1 MEYEVANTALIV
13 SNTAEQSTLLS
24 NLLRKAGYRV
34 RIACNG
40 RKGFEVAHHHRPM
53 IVISSILTPGAG
65 GIELCR
71 LIRADAELRT
81 TPILLIGDCS
91 KDTPS
96 VVEGLRIGADDYLK
110 VPCDPLRLIAKIER
124 LVERK
129 RGEEV
134 AREAEERYRLLFHSN
149 PQPMWVYDHETLA
162 FLDVNEAAIRHYRY
176 TREEFLAMTICD
188 IRPQE
193 DVPALLKKVAE
204 LGSGLTT
211 PHTWRHRKK
220 DGTIIDVEI
229 ISHELIFGGK
239 RARRVL
245 AIDITKHRRADEEV
259 RRLNETLE
267 RRVAERTA
275 QLAEAN
281 KELEFFSYAVSHDL
295 HAPLSHINALVDL
308 YRKRTTKVLDETS
321 LNYLQVISDAI
332 KHAGN
337 LVDDLL
343 AFSHV
348 GRAEM
353 RRTEVSMVQLVEE
366 VQRDLQLETDG
377 RNIFGN
383 LENCPGYKV
392 TLLCCGSCCTISFL
406 TPSSTRVRAIKLKLR
421 LAAWKTAMRLYSSS
435 ATTAS
440 DLICSMSTK
449 SLSCSDAF
457 TALKNLKEQESV
469 WPSSNVSCAATVA
482 APGPRELQALEPP
495 SIFHFQRVQEK
506 RPMADMTRIF
516 LIEGNLE

>member
-1 MEYEVANTALIV
+1 MESELANTALIV
-13 SNTAEQSTLLS
+13 SNTAEQVTLLS

-34 RIACNG
+34 CVACNG
-40 RKGFEVAHHHRPM
+40 REGFEVARYHRPM
-53 IVISSILTPGAG
+53 IVISSILKPGIN
-65 GIELCR
+65 GIKLCC

-81 TPILLIGDCS
+81 TPILLIGYCS

-96 VVEGLRIGADDYLK
+96 VIEGLRMGADDYLK

-149 PQPMWVYDHETLA
+149 PQPMWVYDRETLA
-162 FLDVNEAAIRHYRY
+162 FLDVNEAAIRHYGY
-176 TREEFLAMTICD
+176 SREEFLAMTIGD
-188 IRPQE
+188 IHPQE
-193 DVPALLKKVAE
+193 DVPALLQKVVE
-204 LGSGLTT
+204 FSSGLTT

-220 DGTIIDVEI
+220 DGTIIAVES
-229 ISHELIFGGK
+229 ISHELIFTGK
-239 RARRVL
+239 RAQRVL
-245 AIDITKHRRADEEV
+245 AIDITEHRRAEEEV

-295 HAPLSHINALVDL
+295 RAPLSHINALVDL
-308 YRKRTTKVLDETS
+308 FRKRTTKVLDETG

-332 KHAGN
+332 KHASN

-353 RRTEVSMVQLVEE
+353 RRTKVSMDKLVEE

-377 RNIFGN
+377 RDIIWNLGELPRVQGNPSMLRLVLYNLLSNAVKYTRPRHKAEIEISGMENGNEIIFFVRDNGVGFDMQHVDKIFGVFRRLHSAEEFEGTGIGLAIVQRIVRRHGGRAWAEGVTGVGATFYFSLPKSTGEKANGRHDPN
-383 LENCPGYKV
+383 LVDWRQP
-392 TLLCCGSCCTISFL
+392 
-406 TPSSTRVRAIKLKLR
+406 
-421 LAAWKTAMRLYSSS
+421 
-435 ATTAS
+435 
-440 DLICSMSTK
+440 
-449 SLSCSDAF
+449 
-457 TALKNLKEQESV
+457 
-469 WPSSNVSCAATVA
+469 
-482 APGPRELQALEPP
+482 
-495 SIFHFQRVQEK
+495 
-506 RPMADMTRIF
+506 
-516 LIEGNLE
+516 